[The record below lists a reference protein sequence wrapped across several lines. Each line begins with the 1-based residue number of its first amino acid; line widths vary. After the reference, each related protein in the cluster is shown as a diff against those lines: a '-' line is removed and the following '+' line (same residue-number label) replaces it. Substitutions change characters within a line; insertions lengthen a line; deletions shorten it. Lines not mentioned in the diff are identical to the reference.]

1 MRATIRELCDLIG
14 GHAADADTAEK
25 EFTGLASLADA
36 GPFDVAFYNNDRYA
50 DDLASTKAGALL
62 VQAEFEAG
70 SAPDDCALITVEDAS
85 KAFSQIAA
93 AYFARPVP
101 APGVHPTAFVA
112 EDAKL
117 DRAKVAIGPNAIIE
131 SGAEIGDGSR
141 IDGGAFVGRGARVGK
156 DCTLYANATIHDGC
170 LLGDRVILHSGVVV
184 GSDGY
189 GFDSSSGEHV
199 KIEQLGIV
207 QIDDDVEIGSNT
219 SIDRARFGKTHI
231 GEGTKVDNLVQIAH
245 NVVIGKRCLIV
256 AQAGIAGSTHIEDG
270 VVVAAQVGI
279 AGHLRIGSGVILA
292 AQSGVAKSITEPGT
306 YMGFL
311 AVPGAEKLK
320 QMANTRNLPK
330 LIARVKELEKEVR
343 DLRSGESKD

>member
-1 MRATIRELCDLIG
+1 MRATLRELCDLTG
-14 GHAADADTAEK
+14 GNAAGADATDKT
-25 EFTGLASLADA
+25 FTGLASLADA

-50 DDLASTKAGALL
+50 DDLAVTAAGALL
-62 VQAEFEAG
+62 VQPGFEG
-70 SAPDDCALITVEDAS
+70 GLVPDECALVTVEDAS
-85 KAFSQIAA
+85 QAFSQIAA
-93 AYFARPVP
+93 AYFARSIPE
-101 APGVHPTAFVA
+101 PGIHPTAFVA
-112 EDAKL
+112 EDVEL
-117 DRAKVAIGPNAIIE
+117 DREKVTVGPNAVIE
-131 SGAEIGDGSR
+131 SGAVIGDGTR

-156 DCTLYANATIHDGC
+156 DCTLYANATVHDGC

-231 GEGTKVDNLVQIAH
+231 GEGTKIDNLVQIAH

-270 VVVAAQVGI
+270 VVVAAQVGV

-320 QMANTRNLPK
+320 QMANVRNLPK
-330 LIARVKELEKEVR
+330 LIERVKALEAKVKEM
-343 DLRSGESKD
+343 ES